1 MHVAPIDLQAVRQD
15 GLKIRFA
22 LLGSMAYALAEV
34 PETGSAGTSLE
45 QTCVQP
51 HWGMVIEG
59 ELRFITA
66 RRRMTIPAGRVFHVP
81 AGGAEHHFES
91 SGSALVAG
99 FQPIDTDLD
108 VSPARL
114 VAQGFEIVSEPP
126 MAPIVPAVP
135 RRAVRPA
142 HIDCETWQM
151 APYIMARVK
160 MGERSGYTAGWCDA
174 PHWGIVTEGRLAI
187 EWEGDVEILSRG
199 DIFHCPAGPPGHRM
213 EAADPATF
221 IDLTP
226 MSAFTGD
233 GRITD
238 WRRGVSIDRVEKT
251 RGIAVAALG

>member
-1 MHVAPIDLQAVRQD
+1 MTVQLADSRVGAILPPPGQRWIRLRGSTKMHVAPIDLQAVRQD

-34 PETGSAGTSLE
+34 PDTGSAGTSLE

-81 AGGAEHHFES
+81 AGGAAHHFES

-114 VAQGFEIVSEPP
+114 RGQ
-126 MAPIVPAVP
+126 
-135 RRAVRPA
+135 RVR
-142 HIDCETWQM
+142 
-151 APYIMARVK
+151 V
-160 MGERSGYTAGWCDA
+160 G
-174 PHWGIVTEGRLAI
+174 
-187 EWEGDVEILSRG
+187 SRT
-199 DIFHCPAGPPGHRM
+199 PTGP
-213 EAADPATF
+213 
-221 IDLTP
+221 
-226 MSAFTGD
+226 
-233 GRITD
+233 
-238 WRRGVSIDRVEKT
+238 
-251 RGIAVAALG
+251 